1 MVTCSTG
8 TVTCSTGPGPVPT
21 RPTFGIA
28 TLRPRQSHGNRA
40 TRSRLTRYRPE
51 NEMSQIH
58 VKNVKKTEKATTKD
72 ASGNSSSE
80 LKASVLK
87 KLGLNE
93 NGQLPTAT
101 QQNQKENKF
110 YGGSL
115 GTTRVV
121 NLPGDHVLQDATS
134 TSSRRNVF
142 AADDEGFEETVSYG
156 SMTKPVF
163 VHLCFKN
170 NLSGLHCDLFDDY
183 DLT

>member
-1 MVTCSTG
+1 
-8 TVTCSTGPGPVPT
+8 
-21 RPTFGIA
+21 
-28 TLRPRQSHGNRA
+28 
-40 TRSRLTRYRPE
+40 
-51 NEMSQIH
+51 MSQIH

-80 LKASVLK
+80 LEASVLK

-134 TSSRRNVF
+134 SSSRRNVF
-142 AADDEGFEETVSYG
+142 AADDEGFKETVSY
-156 SMTKPVF
+156 
-163 VHLCFKN
+163 
-170 NLSGLHCDLFDDY
+170 LSLIHI
-183 DLT
+183 

>member
-1 MVTCSTG
+1 
-8 TVTCSTGPGPVPT
+8 
-21 RPTFGIA
+21 
-28 TLRPRQSHGNRA
+28 
-40 TRSRLTRYRPE
+40 
-51 NEMSQIH
+51 MSQIH

-80 LKASVLK
+80 LEASVLK
-87 KLGLNE
+87 KYE

-134 TSSRRNVF
+134 SSSRRNVF

>member
-8 TVTCSTGPGPVPT
+8 TVTCSSGPGPVPT

-80 LKASVLK
+80 LEVSVLK

-115 GTTRVV
+115 GTARVV

-134 TSSRRNVF
+134 SSSRRNVF

-163 VHLCFKN
+163 VHLCLKN